1 MRGAFCTLSN
11 TAILIPG
18 LLPFLQ
24 QTRRSQID
32 TFRCDTAQTSKMLLD
47 ILTLHICQ
55 ENNMKSTH
63 TIAAILVAST
73 AVLSGCASTT
83 STPYGYNNNNTG
95 YNNAG
100 YNSNVSSGYGTIDSI
115 QVVRGSGGTSGGGAV
130 VGGLVGA
137 LVGNQVGSGNGRTA
151 ATVAGAVGGAAIGNS
166 VEANRNANGQ
176 DMYQINIRMDNGEYR
191 AVTQDSVYDLRVG
204 NRVRMVDGRV
214 YRY

>member
-1 MRGAFCTLSN
+1 
-11 TAILIPG
+11 
-18 LLPFLQ
+18 
-24 QTRRSQID
+24 
-32 TFRCDTAQTSKMLLD
+32 
-47 ILTLHICQ
+47 
-55 ENNMKSTH
+55 MKSTH
-63 TIAAILVAST
+63 TIAAVLIAST

-83 STPYGYNNNNTG
+83 STPYGYNNNTG
-95 YNNAG
+95 YNNTG
-100 YNSNVSSGYGTIDSI
+100 YNSNVASGYGTIDSI
-115 QVVRGSGGTSGGGAV
+115 QVVRGSAGTSGGGAV

-137 LVGNQVGSGNGRTA
+137 LVGNQVGSGSGRTA

>member
-1 MRGAFCTLSN
+1 VDCLRASVRWRTQ
-11 TAILIPG
+11 
-18 LLPFLQ
+18 PFLF
-24 QTRRSQID
+24 RRLAFFTTPPCNWRKYQIN
-32 TFRCDTAQTSKMLLD
+32 TFECGTAQTSKMLLT

-55 ENNMKSTH
+55 ENNMKSTQ
-63 TIAAILVAST
+63 TIAALLVAST
-73 AVLSGCASTT
+73 ALLSGCASTTT
-83 STPYGYNNNNTG
+83 STPYGYNNAG
-95 YNNAG
+95 YNN
-100 YNSNVSSGYGTIDSI
+100 NVASGYGTIDSI
-115 QVVRGSGGTSGGGAV
+115 QVVRGAGGTSGGGAV

-137 LVGNQVGSGNGRTA
+137 LVGNQVGSGSGRTA

-191 AVTQDSVYDLRVG
+191 SITQDSVYDLRVG